1 MTQGLMGLKAG
12 ISNKEITYMNNWY
25 YYLNLFVSK
34 RLNNIYR
41 FSTFK
46 NKWNTFLNLGAYI
59 IIY

>member
-1 MTQGLMGLKAG
+1 MGLKAG